1 MAGLS
6 AIVLAAGEGTRMRS
20 QRPKPLHHLCGRP
33 MVLHVIDA
41 VSQLDVDRVVVV
53 VGHEAEWVI
62 KSLTDRSPE
71 GLRIEFV
78 EQPEQLGTGDAVS
91 VGLAAFDA
99 ADEDDDDDVLIV
111 PGDAPLLRSEILD
124 SIVRAHTGGGNALT
138 VLTTA
143 LADPTGYGRVIH
155 GRDGAV
161 ARIVEELDA
170 SAEERAETEVN
181 TSIFMVKR
189 TLLGPAL
196 RRLDRS
202 NSQSEYYLTDVVSV
216 LYNAGHVT
224 RSVMTEDAA
233 AVAGVND
240 RVQLS
245 AAEAELRR
253 RINERWM
260 QRGVTMWDPAST
272 YVDADVELAED
283 VSLLPG
289 TIVKGSCRIDA
300 GAQIG
305 PNALLIDV
313 IVGARAQLGTVHAS
327 GARVGADAEIGSFSI
342 LGPGSDVPSG
352 ARISPHSTLGL

>member
-41 VSQLDVDRVVVV
+41 LSQLPVDRVVVV
-53 VGHEAEWVI
+53 VGHEAEWVV
-62 KSLTDRSPE
+62 KSLTERSPA
-71 GLRIEFV
+71 GLAIEFV
-78 EQPEQLGTGDAVS
+78 EQHEQLGTGHAVS
-91 VGLAAFDA
+91 VALASFDVV
-99 ADEDDDDDVLIV
+99 DGDDDDVLIV
-111 PGDAPLLRSEILD
+111 PGDAPLLRSEIL
-124 SIVRAHTGGGNALT
+124 SGLVAAHAASSSALT
-138 VLTTA
+138 VLATEM
-143 LADPTGYGRVIH
+143 ADPTGYGRIVH

-161 ARIVEELDA
+161 ARIVEERDA
-170 SAEERAETEVN
+170 TDDELAITEVN
-181 TSIFMVKR
+181 TSIYVVKMA
-189 TLLGPAL
+189 LVGPAL
-196 RRLDRS
+196 RRVDRS
-202 NSQSEYYLTDVVSV
+202 NSQSEYYLTDIVSV
-216 LYNAGHVT
+216 LYDTGHAT
-224 RSVMTEDAA
+224 RSASTDDHA

-240 RVQLS
+240 RVQLAS
-245 AAEAELRR
+245 AEHELRR

-289 TIVKGSCRIDA
+289 TIVKGRCRIGA

-313 IVGARAQLGTVHAS
+313 LVGARAQLGTVHATGTRIGEDAEVGSFSVLGPGTEVPS
-327 GARVGADAEIGSFSI
+327 GARVG
-342 LGPGSDVPSG
+342 
-352 ARISPHSTLGL
+352 PHSTLGL

>member
-53 VGHEAEWVI
+53 VGHEAEWVV

-71 GLRIEFV
+71 GLPIEFV
-78 EQPEQLGTGDAVS
+78 EQAEQLGTGHAVS
-91 VGLAAFDA
+91 VALAAFDG
-99 ADEDDDDDVLIV
+99 ADGEDDDVLIV
-111 PGDAPLLRSEILD
+111 PGDAPLLPSEILETL
-124 SIVRAHTGGGNALT
+124 VHAHVGGDHALT
-138 VLTTA
+138 VLTTT

-170 SAEERAETEVN
+170 SAEERLVTEVN
-181 TSIFMVKR
+181 TSIFLVKR
-189 TLLGPAL
+189 ALLGPAL
-196 RRLDRS
+196 RRLDRT
-202 NSQSEYYLTDVVSV
+202 NSQSEYYLTDVVGV

-224 RSVMTEDAA
+224 RSVLTEDHA

-245 AAEAELRR
+245 DAEAELRR
-253 RINERWM
+253 RINDRWM

-272 YVDADVELAED
+272 YVDADVVLAED

-289 TIVKGSCRIDA
+289 TIVKGQCRIDA

-305 PNALLIDV
+305 PNALLVDV
-313 IVGARAQLGTVHAS
+313 VVGARAQLGTVHATS
-327 GARVGADAEIGSFSI
+327 ARIGEDAEVGSFSV
-342 LGPGSDVPSG
+342 LGPGTDVPSG
-352 ARISPHSTLGL
+352 ARVGPHSTLGL

>member
-41 VSQLDVDRVVVV
+41 VSQLDVRRVVVV
-53 VGHEAEWVI
+53 VGHEAEWVV
-62 KSLTDRSPE
+62 KSLTEHSPA
-71 GLRIEFV
+71 GLAIEFV

-91 VGLAAFDA
+91 VALASIDL
-99 ADEDDDDDVLIV
+99 ADDEDDDVLIV
-111 PGDAPLLRSEILD
+111 PGDAPLLRAEILEAL
-124 SIVRAHTGGGNALT
+124 RAAHGEQDNALT
-138 VLTTA
+138 VLTTT
-143 LADPTGYGRVIH
+143 LEDPTGYGRVIH
-155 GRDGAV
+155 GRDGAI

-170 SAEERAETEVN
+170 TDEERAVTEVN
-181 TSIFMVKR
+181 TSIFLVKR
-189 TLLGPAL
+189 ALLGPAL
-196 RRLDRS
+196 RRLDRT
-202 NSQSEYYLTDVVSV
+202 NSQSEYYLTDVVGV
-216 LYNAGHVT
+216 LYNAGH
-224 RSVMTEDAA
+224 RAGSVRTDDHA

-245 AAEAELRR
+245 LAEAELRR

-272 YVDADVELAED
+272 YVDADVELEED

-289 TIVKGSCRIDA
+289 TVVKGACRIGA

-305 PNALLIDV
+305 PNALLVDV
-313 IVGARAQLGTVHAS
+313 VVGRHAQLGTVQAT
-327 GARVGADAEIGSFSI
+327 GARIGEDAEVGSFSV
-342 LGPGSDVPSG
+342 LGPGTDVPSG
-352 ARISPHSTLGL
+352 ARVGPHSTLGL

>member
-1 MAGLS
+1 MAGLN

-41 VSQLDVDRVVVV
+41 VGRLQVDRVVVV

-62 KSLTDRSPE
+62 KSLTERAPE
-71 GLRIEFV
+71 GLPIEFV
-78 EQPEQLGTGDAVS
+78 EQLEQLGTGHAVS
-91 VGLAAFDA
+91 VGLASF
-99 ADEDDDDDVLIV
+99 EVPDDDEDDVLIV
-111 PGDAPLLRSEILD
+111 PGDAPL
-124 SIVRAHTGGGNALT
+124 VRTEVLAELVTAHVDGGHALT
-138 VLTTA
+138 VLTTR
-143 LADPTGYGRVIH
+143 LADPTGYGRVVH

-170 SAEERAETEVN
+170 SAEERAIDEVN
-181 TSIFMVKR
+181 TSIFVVKMA
-189 TLLGPAL
+189 LLGPAL
-196 RRLDRS
+196 RRVDRT
-202 NSQSEYYLTDVVSV
+202 NSQSEYYLTDIVSV
-216 LYNAGHVT
+216 LYNTGHVA
-224 RSVMTEDAA
+224 RSVLTEDAA

-240 RVQLS
+240 RVQLA

-260 QRGVTMWDPAST
+260 RRGVTMWDPAST

-289 TIVKGSCRIDA
+289 TVIKGTCRIGE

-305 PNALLIDV
+305 PNALLVDV
-313 IVGARAQLGTVHAS
+313 AVGARAQLGTVHAT
-327 GARVGADAEIGSFSI
+327 GASIGEDAEVGSFSI
-342 LGPGSDVPSG
+342 LGPGTVVASG
-352 ARISPHSTLGL
+352 TRVGPHSTLGL

>member
-53 VGHEAEWVI
+53 VGHEAEWVV

-71 GLRIEFV
+71 GLEIEFV
-78 EQPEQLGTGDAVS
+78 EQLEQLGTGHAVS
-91 VGLAAFDA
+91 VALSNFNVS
-99 ADEDDDDDVLIV
+99 DEDDNDVLIV
-111 PGDAPLLRSEILD
+111 PGDAPLLRSELLGTL
-124 SIVRAHTGGGNALT
+124 VAAHVEGGHALT
-138 VLTTA
+138 VLTTTME
-143 LADPTGYGRVIH
+143 DPTGYGRVIH
-155 GRDGAV
+155 GRDEAI

-170 SAEERAETEVN
+170 SAEERLVTEVN
-181 TSIFMVKR
+181 TSIFVVKMA
-189 TLLGPAL
+189 LLGPAL
-196 RRLDRS
+196 RRVDRT

-216 LYNAGHVT
+216 LYNAGHLA
-224 RSVMTEDAA
+224 RSVLTEDRA

-240 RVQLS
+240 RVQLA

-260 QRGVTMWDPAST
+260 SKGVTMWDPAST
-272 YVDADVELAED
+272 YVDADVMLAED

-289 TIVKGSCRIDA
+289 TIVKGSCRIGA
-300 GAQIG
+300 GAQVG
-305 PNALLIDV
+305 PNALLVDV
-313 IVGARAQLGTVHAS
+313 IVGARAQLGTVHAT
-327 GARVGADAEIGSFSI
+327 GARIGEDAEVGSFSV
-342 LGPGSDVPSG
+342 LGPGTDVPSG
-352 ARISPHSTLGL
+352 ARVGPHSTLGL

>member
-99 ADEDDDDDVLIV
+99 ADEEDDNILIV
-111 PGDAPLLRSEILD
+111 PGDAPLLRTEILA
-124 SIVRAHTGGGNALT
+124 SIVRSHVGGGHALT

-170 SAEERAETEVN
+170 STEERAETEVN

-189 TLLGPAL
+189 ALLGPAL
-196 RRLDRS
+196 RRLDRT

-224 RSVMTEDAA
+224 RSVLTEDHA

-245 AAEAELRR
+245 SAEAELRR

-289 TIVKGSCRIDA
+289 TIVKGACRIAA

-305 PNALLIDV
+305 PNALLVDV

-327 GARVGADAEIGSFSI
+327 GARIGDDAEIGSFSI

-352 ARISPHSTLGL
+352 ARVGPHSTLGL

>member
-1 MAGLS
+1 
-6 AIVLAAGEGTRMRS
+6 MRS

-41 VSQLDVDRVVVV
+41 ISQLDVDRVVVV

-71 GLRIEFV
+71 GLEIEFV
-78 EQPEQLGTGDAVS
+78 EQPEQLGTGDAAV

-99 ADEDDDDDVLIV
+99 AEGEDDDVLIV
-111 PGDAPLLRSEILD
+111 PGDAPLLRTELLSSVVD
-124 SIVRAHTGGGNALT
+124 AHVGGDHALT
-138 VLTTA
+138 VLTTT
-143 LADPTGYGRVIH
+143 LTDPTGYGRVIH

-170 SAEERAETEVN
+170 TAEERDEHEVN

-189 TLLGPAL
+189 ALLGPAL
-196 RRLDRS
+196 RRLDRT

-224 RSVMTEDAA
+224 RAVVTEDRS
-233 AVAGVND
+233 AVVGVND
-240 RVQLS
+240 RVQLA

-260 QRGVTMWDPAST
+260 QHGVTMWDPAST
-272 YVDADVELAED
+272 YVDADVVLDED

-289 TIVKGSCRIDA
+289 TIVKGACRIGA
-300 GAQIG
+300 GAQVG
-305 PNALLIDV
+305 PNALLVDV
-313 IVGARAQLGTVHAS
+313 IVGARAQLGAVHATGARIGEDAEVGSFSVLGEGTEVPS
-327 GARVGADAEIGSFSI
+327 GARVG
-342 LGPGSDVPSG
+342 
-352 ARISPHSTLGL
+352 PHSTLGL

>member
-41 VSQLDVDRVVVV
+41 VSQLDLDRVVVV

-71 GLRIEFV
+71 GLKIEFV
-78 EQPEQLGTGDAVS
+78 EQPEQLGTGDAAS

-99 ADEDDDDDVLIV
+99 ADAGDDDVLIV
-111 PGDAPLLRSEILD
+111 PGDTPLLRAEILTTL
-124 SIVRAHTGGGNALT
+124 VRAHVGGGNALT

-143 LADPTGYGRVIH
+143 LGDPSGYGRVIH

-189 TLLGPAL
+189 ALLGPAL
-196 RRLDRS
+196 RRLDRT
-202 NSQSEYYLTDVVSV
+202 NSQSEYYLTDVVGV

-224 RSVMTEDAA
+224 RSVLTEDHR

-240 RVQLS
+240 RVQLA

-305 PNALLIDV
+305 PNALLVDV
-313 IVGARAQLGTVHAS
+313 VVGARSQLGTVHAS
-327 GARVGADAEIGSFSI
+327 GARIGDDAEVGSFSI

-352 ARISPHSTLGL
+352 ARVGPHSTLGL